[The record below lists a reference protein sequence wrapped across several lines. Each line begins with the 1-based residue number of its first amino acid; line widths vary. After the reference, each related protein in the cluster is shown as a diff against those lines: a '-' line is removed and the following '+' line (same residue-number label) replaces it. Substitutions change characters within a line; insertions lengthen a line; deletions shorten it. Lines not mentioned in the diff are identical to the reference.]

1 MSWPVK
7 QEKHEDDDA
16 EIQRDIANIIKNI
29 NVQEYERQRQ
39 TEKLDIHYVEE
50 ILTSIRQDISKEFT
64 NNTVFVGAEDM
75 TTDNTLYN
83 IRRAYIHYCRL
94 MLAHFIMVKK
104 DVVSDTAQ
112 MFGIDTH
119 HLLMYILYGE
129 SAFRILFSNSTD
141 NKEEDNACLN
151 CGA

>member
-1 MSWPVK
+1 MSWPIQ
-7 QEKHEDDDA
+7 QEKHEDDEA
-16 EIQRDIANIIKNI
+16 MQQDIANIIRNI
-29 NVQEYERQRQ
+29 SVQEYERQRQ
-39 TEKLDIHYVEE
+39 TEKLDIHHVEE

-64 NNTVFVGAEDM
+64 NDTVFVGAEDM

-112 MFGIDTH
+112 MFGLDTRN
-119 HLLMYILYGE
+119 LLMYILYGE
-129 SAFRILFSNSTD
+129 SAFRVLFTTSTN
-141 NKEEDNACLN
+141 NKEEDETCLN